1 MENTGRLKN
10 PALKWVMQITGKLIN
25 LALKW
30 VIKYGAQMSI
40 CTFEFGAQMSCARGN
55 TLVHFILSTI
65 EAGSSHLDCSPFRL
79 LIIIKRKHENAKAKG
94 KTRIKIFLR
103 FRVFAL

>member
-30 VIKYGAQMSI
+30 VISTALKCPAPEHIEQKLLTYTS
-40 CTFEFGAQMSCARGN
+40 T
-55 TLVHFILSTI
+55 TLKKDGIL
-65 EAGSSHLDCSPFRL
+65 DQD
-79 LIIIKRKHENAKAKG
+79 
-94 KTRIKIFLR
+94 
-103 FRVFAL
+103 